1 MYYIFYKTEDG
12 FSPSNDPEGAFLTQD
27 ISSYSL
33 QQGDDIYIEWSL
45 GIPNLFDNQLPFLN
59 SAPPMTWSGASYP
72 DTRVNVYV
80 YGDDN
85 GSGTAHGTLITH
97 QNMFAEAG
105 ADYFDEEF
113 TFQRTLGSGA
123 GAITTTDSSRFN
135 KIMFKVAKITSGQTF
150 YIDDVDFGFVSTT
163 TPEWALNSDVIN
175 NNGTLVFND
184 LGSATQDGSGS
195 YTIESDKLYRVT
207 SVFST
212 PDGYGPQS
220 AIVKVNGIGV
230 NLEDPN
236 ANPQVFLQSGTV
248 VNDVYFTNASITSNV
263 TIDVTGGAINIH
275 SMTIQEVT
283 PYGGTV
289 ECWDLNGV
297 GDFAFLYTS
306 QTYFGDG
313 SVVFDEAPQDTY
325 LHQPLINTNQVLD
338 FTDGTKCNVRFNVT
352 NYTGSGELTFM
363 LYNDGGEGF
372 EYTISGNGSYLF
384 SGTIGNDSSS
394 TLTSKFGFYVSSANT
409 FSGEIDNVSLVLDGE
424 GAGKT
429 ISFNEK
435 SKGWTSFKSF
445 VPEFALSCVNQ
456 YYTMNL
462 GQLWKHHVEQFDVSG
477 KEINRNTFY
486 GVGPDQDVN
495 AESSITPILNMQP
508 AVVKNFN
515 TLNYEG
521 SQSKIDQFLTYE
533 VTSDQPFPIG
543 DNLITNA
550 FGSFHSAQFF
560 MQAPNSSASFTTT
573 ANNISI
579 VDLHGES
586 GQSDIIQIMVPNL
599 DISKTYRL
607 SFNFSVDHW
616 TSGQSHVYF
625 GASSI
630 SPIISTSLSGGVF
643 SEDFTPTNTT
653 EYVNVLHPH
662 LLNGFP
668 DDANA
673 ELTNMVIQELD
684 FTTDENDG
692 EYYNLQT
699 EKGWYISDIHTDKQE
714 GTLNEFIEKEG
725 KWFNY
730 IKGKPGQVDT
740 AAFNFQGLGM
750 VETIDIL

>member
-1 MYYIFYKTEDG
+1 
-12 FSPSNDPEGAFLTQD
+12 
-27 ISSYSL
+27 
-33 QQGDDIYIEWSL
+33 
-45 GIPNLFDNQLPFLN
+45 
-59 SAPPMTWSGASYP
+59 
-72 DTRVNVYV
+72 
-80 YGDDN
+80 
-85 GSGTAHGTLITH
+85 
-97 QNMFAEAG
+97 
-105 ADYFDEEF
+105 
-113 TFQRTLGSGA
+113 
-123 GAITTTDSSRFN
+123 
-135 KIMFKVAKITSGQTF
+135 
-150 YIDDVDFGFVSTT
+150 
-163 TPEWALNSDVIN
+163 
-175 NNGTLVFND
+175 
-184 LGSATQDGSGS
+184 
-195 YTIESDKLYRVT
+195 
-207 SVFST
+207 
-212 PDGYGPQS
+212 
-220 AIVKVNGIGV
+220 
-230 NLEDPN
+230 
-236 ANPQVFLQSGTV
+236 
-248 VNDVYFTNASITSNV
+248 
-263 TIDVTGGAINIH
+263 
-275 SMTIQEVT
+275 
-283 PYGGTV
+283 
-289 ECWDLNGV
+289 
-297 GDFAFLYTS
+297 
-306 QTYFGDG
+306 
-313 SVVFDEAPQDTY
+313 
-325 LHQPLINTNQVLD
+325 
-338 FTDGTKCNVRFNVT
+338 
-352 NYTGSGELTFM
+352 
-363 LYNDGGEGF
+363 
-372 EYTISGNGSYLF
+372 
-384 SGTIGNDSSS
+384 
-394 TLTSKFGFYVSSANT
+394 
-409 FSGEIDNVSLVLDGE
+409 
-424 GAGKT
+424 
-429 ISFNEK
+429 
-435 SKGWTSFKSF
+435 
-445 VPEFALSCVNQ
+445 
-456 YYTMNL
+456 MNL
-462 GQLWKHHVEQFDVSG
+462 GQLWKHHTN
-477 KEINRNTFY
+477 EIRNTFY